1 MKRTFILISF
11 LLLFSGLYAQEV
23 LTNLATNPV
32 IRSYVVRH
40 PGVITKSATAARQT
54 AVRLPF
60 FDDFHSKDIYP
71 SPERWV
77 DRDAYVNAN
86 YAIDP
91 PNIGTVTLDA
101 LNEFGEI
108 YPDAMPGPLPF
119 LADHLTSRS
128 IRLDSIFEPVARPLT
143 VGDSVYL
150 SFYFQPQGRGN
161 APQPPD
167 SLILEFGIYGGD
179 STLSHVDSVDVVI
192 QQTYYPGDSI
202 LLPCQLPDSIYV
214 SVDPYLML
222 HNSQLMLLPGDV
234 ITLPCDSV
242 FVPTI
247 AWHEVWATPGMP
259 LDSNF
264 CHPGDPLS
272 YFHRVMIPITD
283 SASCFTDHF
292 VFRFKNYVSLAD
304 NSLPSWQ
311 SNMDHWNIDF
321 IYLNAGRSLSD
332 TTYRKLSFVDGAPSL
347 LKHYEAMPY
356 NQYIGDPIAE
366 MKDSLSMVITNLDTI
381 SHNTNYKYL
390 VTDSNDQPLFTCLQG
405 NWDIPPVYTSGY
417 LDYINFSHPS
427 VCFSFFPIYLN
438 NDSASFTI
446 THILTSGTAESIGD
460 TVSFEQKF
468 FNYYAYDDGTPEAG
482 YGLTPAGSSLA
493 YRFTVNLPDTLRAVQ
508 MYFNETRTGANQQYF
523 YLTVWDDDNGTP
535 NHVIYSQSGVL
546 PEFSKSLEEFHTYYL
561 DSIVPVVG
569 TFYVGWVQTTDDNLN
584 IGFDRHNQAQN
595 NIFFNV
601 TGVWEKSIHQ
611 GSLLI
616 RPVLGKAIHA
626 YPSKTKTEPGEI
638 HFAFDPAKPDMV
650 TILLPDEMNDIL
662 LTNPPEISLYN
673 IIGQKLYIGLY
684 RREFDISHYLS
695 GIYVM
700 VVRDHTQNRFYS
712 GKLVIAR

>member
-1 MKRTFILISF
+1 MQRIFILISF

-32 IRSYVVRH
+32 IRSYVLRH
-40 PGVITKSATAARQT
+40 PAAITKSVTATNQT
-54 AVRLPF
+54 AIRLPF
-60 FDDFHSKDIYP
+60 FDDFDTKDIYP

-77 DRDAYVNAN
+77 DKDAYVNAN

-101 LNEFGEI
+101 LNAYGEI
-108 YPDAMPGPLPF
+108 YPDATPGPIPF
-119 LADHLTSRS
+119 IADHLTSRP
-128 IRLDSIFEPVARPLT
+128 IRLDSLFEPAARPII
-143 VGDSVYL
+143 VADSVYL
-150 SFYFQPQGRGN
+150 SFFYQPQGRGN
-161 APQPPD
+161 APQPAD
-167 SLILEFGIYGGD
+167 SLILEFGIYGSD
-179 STLSHVDSVDVVI
+179 STLSHIDSIDVVVE
-192 QQTYYPGDSI
+192 QTYYPDDSI
-202 LLPCQLPDSIYV
+202 ILPCQLPDTVYT
-214 SVDPYLML
+214 SVNPYLQL

-234 ITLPCDSV
+234 VTLPCDSV

-247 AWHEVWATPGMP
+247 AWRKVWATPGMP

-264 CHPGDPLS
+264 YHPGDPLT

-283 SASCFTDHF
+283 SVSYFTDHF

-332 TTYRKLSFVDGAPSL
+332 TTYRKLSFVEGAPSM
-347 LKHYEAMPY
+347 LKRYEAMPY
-356 NQYIGDPIAE
+356 NQYVGDPITE
-366 MKDSLSMVITNLDTI
+366 MKDTISMVITNLDKD
-381 SHNTNYKYL
+381 SLNANYKYI
-390 VTDSNDQPLFTCLQG
+390 VTDSNDQALFTCSQG
-405 NWDIPPVYTSGY
+405 GMDIPPVYISGY
-417 LDYINFSHPS
+417 LNYIPFSHPS

-438 NDSASFTI
+438 TDSASFTVN
-446 THILTSGTAESIGD
+446 HILFDLPTGNIYD
-460 TVSFEQKF
+460 IISFEQKF
-468 FNYYAYDDGTPEAG
+468 YNYYAYDDGTPEAG
-482 YGLTPAGSSLA
+482 YGLTPAGSALA

-508 MYFNETRTGANQQYF
+508 MYFNETRTGANKQYF
-523 YLTVWDDDNGTP
+523 NLTVWDDDNGTP
-535 NHVIYSQSGVL
+535 NRIIYSQSGVL
-546 PEFSKSLEEFHTYYL
+546 PEYSKSLNEFHTYYL

-569 TFYVGWVQTTDDNLN
+569 TYYVGWVQTTDDNLN
-584 IGFDRHNQAQN
+584 VGFDRHNQAQN

-601 TGVWEKSIHQ
+601 TGVWEKSIQ
-611 GSLLI
+611 KGSLLI

-638 HFAFDPAKPDMV
+638 HFAFDPAKPNVV

-662 LTNPPEISLYN
+662 LTDPPEISLYN
-673 IIGQKLYIGLY
+673 IIGQKLYTGSY
-684 RREFDISHYLS
+684 RREFDVSHYLN

-700 VVRDHTQNRFYS
+700 VVRDHTQARFYS